1 MLIYG
6 KTLDFYHQKH
16 LPWEIKSVPS
26 FRWGNRLPAEPWL
39 ESEIPDYSLYY
50 SLHSTLFHFS
60 HAKLR
65 DTPNQVVSNCWA
77 LWSLDDCRWF
87 HVFCKTK
94 WILFQHTP
102 PKFLISLTFS
112 KQLQLCYLKKKKKE
126 HTLQNL
132 LFTCFIWQARSPIFI
147 GSHMLLCV
155 SHVVCVKR
163 ILKESGNQR
172 NWHKI
177 HTRY

>member
-1 MLIYG
+1 MADSCWYMAKPLIFIT
-6 KTLDFYHQKH
+6 KKH

-39 ESEIPDYSLYY
+39 ESEIPDYSLYC

-77 LWSLDDCRWF
+77 LRSLDDCRWS

-112 KQLQLCYLKKKKKE
+112 KQLQLCYLKKKKN
-126 HTLQNL
+126 TLYRICYL
-132 LFTCFIWQARSPIFI
+132 PVLSDRPEAPYSLAATCS
-147 GSHMLLCV
+147 CV
-155 SHVVCVKR
+155 
-163 ILKESGNQR
+163 
-172 NWHKI
+172 
-177 HTRY
+177 YPM